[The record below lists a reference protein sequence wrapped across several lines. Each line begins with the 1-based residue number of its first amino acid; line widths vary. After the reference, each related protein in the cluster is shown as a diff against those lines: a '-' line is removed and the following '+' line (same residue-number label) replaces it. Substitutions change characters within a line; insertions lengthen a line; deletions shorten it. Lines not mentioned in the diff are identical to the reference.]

1 MRYKADI
8 TAGSLKVAESRIIAD
23 LLLQGVDQKQWK
35 DAILKQNVLQAR
47 HPATAVRLARLI
59 RSRLELMDAELWKL
73 VRDGTSTV
81 ASQALLAAAIKHSP
95 LLGDFLDSVVREQYR
110 LFHSTLSRQLWEDY
124 LDERHNRDS
133 DMPQWND
140 STIRRLRSSVFQMLA
155 QAGFLEST
163 RTLKLQPVH
172 IAPQVLRYLQER
184 NEAYVLRCLQVCS

>member
-1 MRYKADI
+1 MRYRADI
-8 TAGSLKVAESRIIAD
+8 TAGSLKVAESRIIAN

-35 DAILKQNVLQAR
+35 EAILTQNVLQAR

-59 RSRLELMDAELWKL
+59 RSRLELMDAELWQL
-73 VRDGTSTV
+73 VRDGTRTV

-110 LFHSTLSRQLWEDY
+110 LFQPTLSKQLWEEY
-124 LDERHNRDS
+124 LDECRARDP

-140 STIRRLRSSVFQMLA
+140 STTRRLRSSVFQMLA

-163 RTLKLQPVH
+163 KTLKLQPVH
-172 IAPQVLRYLQER
+172 IAPQVLRYLHER